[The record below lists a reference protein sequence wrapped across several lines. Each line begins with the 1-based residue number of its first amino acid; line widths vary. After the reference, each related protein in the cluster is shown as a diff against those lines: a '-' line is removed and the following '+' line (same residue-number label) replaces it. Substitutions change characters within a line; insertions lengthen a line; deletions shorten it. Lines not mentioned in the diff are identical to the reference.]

1 LWKEAITVSK
11 LKAALEAAAATKKG
25 PQCSIAALLGKVD
38 QDERKALVAALA
50 DPTRNRRIL
59 SEAIRAAY
67 KVEIA
72 QETLSRHMRH
82 HCKCPR

>member
-1 LWKEAITVSK
+1 MSR
-11 LKAALEAAAATKKG
+11 LEAAIAAADPTKKG
-25 PQCSIAALLGKVD
+25 PQCGLAILFSKVD

-59 SEAIRAAY
+59 SEAIRSAY

-72 QETLSRHMRH
+72 QETLARHMRGQ
-82 HCKCPR
+82 CKCPR

>member
-1 LWKEAITVSK
+1 
-11 LKAALEAAAATKKG
+11 
-25 PQCSIAALLGKVD
+25 VD
-38 QDERKALVAALA
+38 QEERKALVAALA

-59 SEAIRAAY
+59 SEAIRNAY

-72 QETLSRHMRH
+72 QETLARHMRG

>member
-1 LWKEAITVSK
+1 MSRLE
-11 LKAALEAAAATKKG
+11 AALEAAEQTRKG
-25 PQCSIAALLGKVD
+25 PQCSVARLLNKVD

-59 SEAIRAAY
+59 SEAIRNAY

-72 QETLSRHMRH
+72 QETLSRHMRR
-82 HCKCPR
+82 HCRCPR

>member
-1 LWKEAITVSK
+1 MSK
-11 LKAALEAAAATKKG
+11 LAAALEAATATRKG
-25 PQCSIAALLGKVD
+25 PQCGVAALLAYVD

-50 DPTRNRRIL
+50 DPTRNRRVL
-59 SEAIRAAY
+59 SEAIRNAY

-72 QETLSRHMRH
+72 QETLARHMRG

>member
-1 LWKEAITVSK
+1 MSRLE
-11 LKAALEAAAATKKG
+11 AALEAATPTKKG
-25 PQCSIAALLGKVD
+25 PQCSVAGLLASVD

-59 SEAIRAAY
+59 SEAIRSAY

-72 QETLSRHMRH
+72 QETLARHMRGQ
-82 HCKCPR
+82 CKCPR

>member
-1 LWKEAITVSK
+1 MSK
-11 LKAALEAAAATKKG
+11 LAAALEAVSATKKG
-25 PQCSIAALLGKVD
+25 LQCGVSALLARVD
-38 QDERKALVAALA
+38 SDERKALVAALA

-59 SEAIRAAY
+59 SEAIRNAY

-72 QETLSRHMRH
+72 QETLARHMRG